1 MAISVDKVYKTVLT
15 ILNREQRGQLTPAQ
29 FNKLANQAQLEI
41 LEKTFYDYNRSL
53 NKSNVVGSN
62 DDYGD
67 VTKSIKEKIDH
78 FLKLI
83 TISIDT
89 VNDQINL
96 TNTITDLYKLVSVY
110 KDDNSTEIEEINIS
124 ELPHIISSKLIN
136 PTTTYPIFYRQQV
149 TDNTGGTAHLDN
161 AIKILPATLT
171 GNLNLYYI
179 KKPDTVAWNISS
191 QAGPNNSIQF
201 DSASSVNFE
210 LHPSEEPNV
219 IIKVLSY
226 VGVVIKDPFVI
237 QSMAK
242 IEQETFNKENI

>member
-67 VTKSIKEKIDH
+67 VTKNIKEKIDH
-78 FLKLI
+78 FLKLA
-83 TISIDT
+83 TVAIDT
-89 VNDQINL
+89 TNDQINL

-179 KKPDTVAWNISS
+179 KKPDIVAWNISS
-191 QAGPNNSIQF
+191 EVGPNSSIKF